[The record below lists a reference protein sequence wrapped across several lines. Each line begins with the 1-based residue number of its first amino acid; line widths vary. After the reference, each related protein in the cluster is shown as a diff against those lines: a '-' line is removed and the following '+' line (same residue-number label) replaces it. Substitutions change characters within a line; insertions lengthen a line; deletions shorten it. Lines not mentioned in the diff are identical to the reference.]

1 MPRRLVLELCVMVQ
15 LSEMT
20 NGSDSSPLSP
30 PRHHSVVTTLPAH
43 WWHTW
48 QMANATVTLLWHTSF
63 MGGALGCSTHTVAHF
78 RSVWRAC
85 SVTNASKMSIA
96 NVFFHPADTFLQNV
110 ADGLCCFDSIDC
122 IYLSICIFFWQTLR
136 CTALPPCY
144 SDPSFP
150 DPSPPAWICSAD
162 DTLMADFDNTA

>member
-1 MPRRLVLELCVMVQ
+1 
-15 LSEMT
+15 MT

-96 NVFFHPADTFLQNV
+96 NVFFHPADTSLQNV

-122 IYLSICIFFWQTLR
+122 IYLSICIFFDKHFDVQHCPRVIPIQVFQIRRHLLGFALPTIHWWQTL
-136 CTALPPCY
+136 TIQHSLEV
-144 SDPSFP
+144 
-150 DPSPPAWICSAD
+150 W
-162 DTLMADFDNTA
+162 